1 MEVKIVIYYVY
12 ILTKSLIMF
21 QGQELFFR
29 YTLKK
34 ANIFFKYL
42 IHHTNIWYGQKI
54 PIKDLT
60 CHPMVWKNVI
70 IELL

>member
-34 ANIFFKYL
+34 ANIFLSTLYIIL
-42 IHHTNIWYGQKI
+42 TYGMGKKS
-54 PIKDLT
+54 PLR
-60 CHPMVWKNVI
+60 V
-70 IELL
+70 